1 MRKRIV
7 AAFLLLVFVMGSA
20 PAFAHGNQ
28 DEHNKDLKKAL
39 FGPQEKVLSGDEK
52 LIFNAIANAA
62 ALTIDQFS
70 PNDSQRQK
78 EGTYNELQNDLR
90 KLGLPALT
98 DSFDDLNLNSRIAAD
113 GKNITANTHRRYTHL
128 GWNYKN
134 YPNEEFWAK
143 RKQILLHTVNWT
155 LFNDNALFSQVP
167 WLSDVIYS
175 PSEQCDA
182 FCAVIYY
189 IHILG
194 DHIEGNAP
202 EKLTDLEP
210 LIQYTSL
217 STPGIIAELKEQFG
231 IVFIAQKD
239 SWTYAA
245 MMEAL
250 SDLEIRAEQ
259 NCRMWRAV
267 DTKERCA
274 INQKYAKELLDILAN
289 YLPKLLKEEP
299 FFSKHF
305 KVFK

>member
-7 AAFLLLVFVMGSA
+7 AAFLLLVFVMGSVS
-20 PAFAHGNQ
+20 AFAHDKQ
-28 DEHNKDLKKAL
+28 DEHDKDLKYAL
-39 FGPQEKVLSGDEK
+39 FGSREKVLSGDEN
-52 LIFNAIANAA
+52 LIFNAIADAA
-62 ALTIDQFS
+62 ALMIDQFS
-70 PNDSQRQK
+70 ANDSQRQK
-78 EGTYNELQNDLR
+78 EGTYNELQDDLR

-98 DSFDDLNLNSRIAAD
+98 DSFDDLNLNSRIAAN

-134 YPNEEFWAK
+134 YPNEEFWVK

-155 LFNDNALFSQVP
+155 LFNDKALLSQVP

-194 DHIEGNAP
+194 DHIEGNDP

-217 STPGIIAELKEQFG
+217 STPGIITELKEQFG

-259 NCRMWRAV
+259 NCHVWDAV
-267 DTKERCA
+267 NTKERCA
-274 INQKYAKELLDILAN
+274 INQKYANELLDILAN